1 MASEQSDHLAE
12 VLGAA
17 QDRLRNPDLGLPTV
31 RDICEA
37 LGGLAKEPEDVTYA
51 EVDAGGVPAL
61 WCIPQG
67 CDVDSVLLHC
77 HAGGTVVFSMNSDRK
92 AAGHLAKAAGIR
104 ALVLDYRRSP
114 ENKFPAQ
121 QDDVETAYRWLLVQG
136 YRPEKIASGGHS
148 VGGNLAVSLA
158 IRLRDQSIAPPA
170 AILSISA
177 WYDTEL
183 KNATLKTNAGTD
195 KILSMPLVQFF
206 RESWLGGTGVAHDD
220 PRVNLLY
227 ADLAG
232 LPPINI
238 YYGADELLVGEA
250 LEFAD
255 RAKAAS
261 LDVSLHSVPAGQ
273 HLFLLGAGRVPETDA
288 AIAEMGQWLRSKLAV
303 TR

>member
-1 MASEQSDHLAE
+1 LTLDRAKLIVARSNREQLRYGKEAIMASEQSNHLAA

-31 RDICEA
+31 RDIAEAAAA
-37 LGGLAKEPEDVTYA
+37 LGKEPEGVTYA

-67 CDVDSVLLHC
+67 SDVDSVLLHC

-104 ALVLDYRRSP
+104 ALVLDFRRSP

-121 QDDVETAYRWLLVQG
+121 QDDVETAYHWLLAQG

-170 AILSISA
+170 RNPVDLRLVRPR
-177 WYDTEL
+177 TQEP
-183 KNATLKTNAGTD
+183 NA
-195 KILSMPLVQFF
+195 QEQ
-206 RESWLGGTGVAHDD
+206 R
-220 PRVNLLY
+220 R
-227 ADLAG
+227 
-232 LPPINI
+232 
-238 YYGADELLVGEA
+238 
-250 LEFAD
+250 D
-255 RAKAAS
+255 R
-261 LDVSLHSVPAGQ
+261 
-273 HLFLLGAGRVPETDA
+273 
-288 AIAEMGQWLRSKLAV
+288 
-303 TR
+303 

>member
-1 MASEQSDHLAE
+1 
-12 VLGAA
+12 
-17 QDRLRNPDLGLPTV
+17 V
-31 RDICEA
+31 R
-37 LGGLAKEPEDVTYA
+37 
-51 EVDAGGVPAL
+51 
-61 WCIPQG
+61 
-67 CDVDSVLLHC
+67 S
-77 HAGGTVVFSMNSDRK
+77 
-92 AAGHLAKAAGIR
+92 
-104 ALVLDYRRSP
+104 VLDYRRSP

-183 KNATLKTNAGTD
+183 
-195 KILSMPLVQFF
+195 PLVQFF

-232 LPPINI
+232 LPPIKDRQRGKPRAVAQSHAAAVQRVGLDCIDNVARPPAPQQI
-238 YYGADELLVGEA
+238 RADPVNEPAQARDRHEPPGCDR
-250 LEFAD
+250 D
-255 RAKAAS
+255 RAAQNAFQRARRTADDAS
-261 LDVSLHSVPAGQ
+261 P
-273 HLFLLGAGRVPETDA
+273 
-288 AIAEMGQWLRSKLAV
+288 
-303 TR
+303 